1 MNLPTAAPPT
11 QPMLAAE
18 RRASIGLALIFA
30 LRMLG
35 LFLVM
40 PVLPL
45 EAPHYLAHSAWW
57 RDPNTGHASAAAMGA
72 AMGIYGLTQASL
84 QLPWGI
90 ASDYWGRKRV
100 IAMGL
105 LLFAAGSIVA
115 ARAHTVE
122 GLIWGRALQ
131 GAGAISAALTALLAD
146 LTRDATRTRA
156 MAMIGASIALVF
168 ALALVSA
175 PLLNKQMGL
184 AGIFWLMAA
193 LTVPAYAVLFYLV
206 PAEPLARQ
214 SSMASTPLGQQA
226 HTPISWGAVL
236 RDGTLLRL
244 NAGVCIL
251 HAVQIAMWMVIPR
264 LLEQAGLPRQQHGQV
279 YLPAVGAALV
289 LMLVTL
295 FPLERRGKLRLA
307 FLFAIVLLLIVQ
319 IALAGSAWHATQG
332 TTVSIWQI
340 GLMLLLFFT
349 GFNVLEASQP
359 SLVSRYAPPPA
370 RGMAL
375 GLYNTAQSLGLFAG
389 GAIGGLLAHTAGG
402 SVLFMGTAALL
413 IGWLLLSWRLPMPT
427 AQLASPMYA
436 HSATAPSAPNPP
448 AD

>member
-1 MNLPTAAPPT
+1 
-11 QPMLAAE
+11 MLAAE

-40 PVLPL
+40 PILPL
-45 EAPHYLAHSAWW
+45 EAPHYLASSAWW

-72 AMGIYGLTQASL
+72 AMGIYRLTQAAL

-115 ARAHTVE
+115 ARAHTIE

-168 ALALVSA
+168 ALALVAA

-184 AGIFWLMAA
+184 VGIFWLMAA
-193 LTVPAYAVLFYLV
+193 LAVPAYAALFYLV

-214 SSMASTPLGQQA
+214 SAMAATPLGQQA
-226 HTPISWGAVL
+226 HIPSWGAVL

-279 YLPAVGAALV
+279 YLPAVAGALV

-295 FPLERRGKLRLA
+295 FPLERRGKLRQA
-307 FLFAIVLLLIVQ
+307 FLFAIALLLIVQ
-319 IALAGSAWHATQG
+319 IALASSAWHATQG
-332 TTVSIWQI
+332 TTVSVWQI

-413 IGWLLLSWRLPMPT
+413 IGWLLLSWRLPMPA
-427 AQLASPMYA
+427 AQPASPTHA
-436 HSATAPSAPNPP
+436 CNAPAPSAPNPP

>member
-1 MNLPTAAPPT
+1 
-11 QPMLAAE
+11 MLAAE

-45 EAPHYLAHSAWW
+45 EAPHYLASSAWW
-57 RDPNTGHASAAAMGA
+57 RDPHTGHASAAAMGA
-72 AMGIYGLTQASL
+72 AMGIYGLTQAAL

-115 ARAHTVE
+115 ARAHTIE

-168 ALALVSA
+168 ALALVAA
-175 PLLNKQMGL
+175 PMLNKQMGL

-214 SSMASTPLGQQA
+214 SAMAATPLGQQA

-295 FPLERRGKLRLA
+295 FPLERRGKLRQA

-332 TTVSIWQI
+332 TTVSVWQI

-349 GFNVLEASQP
+349 GFNVLEARQP

-427 AQLASPMYA
+427 ALPTNPMHA
-436 HSATAPSAPNPP
+436 HSAPAAPSAPNPP

>member
-1 MNLPTAAPPT
+1 
-11 QPMLAAE
+11 
-18 RRASIGLALIFA
+18 
-30 LRMLG
+30 
-35 LFLVM
+35 
-40 PVLPL
+40 
-45 EAPHYLAHSAWW
+45 
-57 RDPNTGHASAAAMGA
+57 
-72 AMGIYGLTQASL
+72 
-84 QLPWGI
+84 
-90 ASDYWGRKRV
+90 
-100 IAMGL
+100 
-105 LLFAAGSIVA
+105 
-115 ARAHTVE
+115 
-122 GLIWGRALQ
+122 
-131 GAGAISAALTALLAD
+131 
-146 LTRDATRTRA
+146 

-168 ALALVSA
+168 ALALVAA

-184 AGIFWLMAA
+184 VGIFWLMAA
-193 LTVPAYAVLFYLV
+193 LAVPAYAALFYLV

-214 SSMASTPLGQQA
+214 SAMAATPLGQQA
-226 HTPISWGAVL
+226 HIPSWGAVL

-279 YLPAVGAALV
+279 YLPAVAGALV

-295 FPLERRGKLRLA
+295 FPLERRGKLRQA
-307 FLFAIVLLLIVQ
+307 FLFAIALLLIVQ
-319 IALAGSAWHATQG
+319 IALASSAWHATQG
-332 TTVSIWQI
+332 TTVSVWQI

-413 IGWLLLSWRLPMPT
+413 IGWLLLSWRLPMPA
-427 AQLASPMYA
+427 AQPASPTHA
-436 HSATAPSAPNPP
+436 CNAPAPSAPNPP